1 MMKSQ
6 IRTLDVAYNVFCHF
20 EQIGEVKHYPGLVA
34 LYGLAQLAKTTMNP
48 MIVQKAQH
56 LLRRYPDHIDHPRY
70 NFESYRVGGNGRAYL
85 VANGLDDEG
94 KDVLRK
100 YAEITLQAP
109 VDRNG
114 IQCMPAPERLPLEQV
129 WIDVVTATTPFMV
142 MCGAAL
148 NEPRYT
154 DYGIDQCFKMYDL
167 FEDPENHLL
176 HQARG
181 FMEDVSAISQDHWSR
196 GNGWGIIGLA
206 DILQYLP
213 KTDPRWQE
221 AAARLHRHAEALKKY
236 QTARGLW
243 QQSIAC
249 DLAWE
254 ESSGT
259 GLIAYSLGVGIR
271 VGALEPEAFFP
282 VLQKAVQG
290 LADFCLHD
298 DFSTELSCHG
308 CLCPGKGAEKGTIKA
323 YLCDV
328 RAYRNEPHSFGPI
341 MLAMIEAHR
350 NGIREIEW
358 KEGMFVHDK
367 VYR

>member
-1 MMKSQ
+1 MKTT
-6 IRTLDVAYNVFCHF
+6 IRTLDVAYNVFCRF
-20 EQIGEVKHYPGLVA
+20 EQAAEVKHYPGLVA
-34 LYGLAQLAKTTMNP
+34 LYALAQLADTTKNP
-48 MIVQKAQH
+48 LIVQKAQQ
-56 LLRRYPDHIDHPRY
+56 LLRRYPDQIDHPRY

-85 VANGLDDEG
+85 VLRGMDDEG
-94 KDVLRK
+94 RALLRD
-100 YAEITLQAP
+100 YAETTLRAP
-109 VDRNG
+109 VDRQG
-114 IQCMPAPERLPLEQV
+114 IQCMPAPDRLALEQV

-142 MCGAAL
+142 MAGMAL
-148 NEPRYT
+148 GEPRYV

-167 FEDPENHLL
+167 FEDPDNHLL
-176 HQARG
+176 HQSRG
-181 FMEDVSAISQDHWSR
+181 FMEDVSEISHDHWGR

-213 KTDPRWQE
+213 QEDPRWAE
-221 AAARLHRHAEALKKY
+221 AARRMVRHCEALRRY
-236 QTARGLW
+236 QTAHGLW
-243 QQSIAC
+243 RQSIAC
-249 DLAWE
+249 ELAWE

-259 GLIAYSLGVGIR
+259 GLIAYAMGVALRLGVLNR
-271 VGALEPEAFFP
+271 ETFEP
-282 VLQKAVQG
+282 VLQRAVQG
-290 LADFCLHD
+290 LADYCLHE

-308 CLCPGKGAEKGTIKA
+308 CLCPGKGADKGTLKA

-350 NGIREIEW
+350 NGMTEIQW